1 MTDTG
6 RAETLIAEMQKGFA
20 EMHNSR
26 KGVLDSDEIMNWITD
41 VAQNFGAGFDGNVTS
56 ADDDNLNVFIMKTQD
71 IRLQRVN
78 NTMVVISDKLSQVI
92 SFAPGETLGT
102 IEARAITSSNEIA
115 VRIVRTIATQIIQ
128 ALVSGVKYNPN
139 YPTTNIKYKVL
150 TSSSNELV
158 FDGFVASYKVPSK
171 NPGKFFG
178 RVALIGAKNSHE
190 SEVAAKFNQLEN
202 KINDLK
208 GTVDQHQNDDGSDAI
223 EKKFQ
228 DIQIK
233 LADTE
238 NRLQNIENQI
248 ADAIEKK
255 FQNIE
260 NRLKN
265 TEDLIQSIL
274 DGGDGEGDGED
285 PGDPEDPNDP
295 VYG

>member
-6 RAETLIAEMQKGFA
+6 RAEAVVERIQDGFI
-20 EMHNSR
+20 EMHISR
-26 KGVLDSDEIMNWITD
+26 NGVLSDKEVIGKITW
-41 VAQNFGAGFDGNVTS
+41 VAQNHGAGYDGNVTS

-71 IRLQRVN
+71 VRLQRAN
-78 NTMVVISDKLSQVI
+78 NTMVVISERLSQVI

-128 ALVSGVKYNPN
+128 ALGSGVKYNPV

-158 FDGFVASYKVPSK
+158 FDGFVASYKVPSRIQ
-171 NPGKFFG
+171 GKYFG

-190 SEVAAKFNQLEN
+190 SEVAEKFNQLEN

-208 GTVDQHQNDDGSDAI
+208 GTVHQHQNDDGSDAI

-248 ADAIEKK
+248 EDAIEKK
-255 FQNIE
+255 IQNIE

-274 DGGDGEGDGED
+274 DGDD

-295 VYG
+295 DDPNHPVYG

>member
-6 RAETLIAEMQKGFA
+6 RAEAVLDEIQTGFID
-20 EMHNSR
+20 MHISHE
-26 KGVLDSDEIMNWITD
+26 GVLSDKEVIDKITG
-41 VAQNFGAGFDGNVTS
+41 VAQNYGSGFDGNVTS
-56 ADDDNLNVFIMKTQD
+56 ADDDNLNAFIMTTQD
-71 IRLQRVN
+71 VRLQRAN
-78 NTMVVISDKLSQVI
+78 NTMVVISESLSQVI
-92 SFAPGETLGT
+92 SFAPGETLSA
-102 IEARAITSSNEIA
+102 IEARAVASSNEAA
-115 VRIVRTIATQIIQ
+115 VRIARTTAAQIIQ
-128 ALVSGVKYNPN
+128 ALENGLNYNPD
-139 YPTTNIKYKVL
+139 YPITKIKYKV
-150 TSSSNELV
+150 TSSSNESV
-158 FDGFVASYKVPSK
+158 FDGVVASYKVPSRIR
-171 NPGKFFG
+171 GKYFG

-208 GTVDQHQNDDGSDAI
+208 GAVDQNDDGSDAI

-274 DGGDGEGDGED
+274 DGDD
-285 PGDPEDPNDP
+285 PGDQDPNDP
-295 VYG
+295 VNG